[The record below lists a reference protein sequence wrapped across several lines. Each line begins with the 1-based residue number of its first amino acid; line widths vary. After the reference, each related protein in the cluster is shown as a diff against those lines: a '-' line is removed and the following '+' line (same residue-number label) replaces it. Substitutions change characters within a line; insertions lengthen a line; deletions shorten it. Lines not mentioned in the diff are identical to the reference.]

1 MSFGEWFLA
10 SRTLKFAVFL
20 TSVIFVIF
28 VISFFSPYWLESVPD
43 ERQPDKP
50 RKFLNLGKMFKMKYD
65 EKILVFRKHGWYQLD
80 HFF

>member
-50 RKFLNLGKMFKMKYD
+50 RKFLNLGKMPEMKYY
-65 EKILVFRKHGWYQLD
+65 EA
-80 HFF
+80 